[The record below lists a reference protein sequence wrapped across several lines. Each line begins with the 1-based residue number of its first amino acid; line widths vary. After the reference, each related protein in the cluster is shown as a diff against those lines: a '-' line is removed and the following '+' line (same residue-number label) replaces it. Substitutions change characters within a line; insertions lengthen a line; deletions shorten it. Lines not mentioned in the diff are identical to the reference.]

1 MHAILSCNYTCSITA
16 VDKSAW
22 SQAEDT
28 LIVTTQQE
36 LGNRWSHIAAMLPGR
51 TENAVKVRFKSL
63 ARLSGASPNGN
74 SRRGSSTTTSGTS
87 GSSSSSSQ
95 SSAAVGTK
103 KQRRSRSPASS
114 SESDDDDLDDEEEEY
129 VPRPTSRRQQ
139 QQQQAQQQQ
148 QQQQPEPRAAPQ
160 QRETARP
167 QRLTAKKPQPVKQE
181 QQLQVVKP
189 EAQLQE
195 QEQQQ
200 QQRAPAFDG
209 MVSAV
214 PLRYGT
220 KRLCTEP
227 VKQQQQQQR
236 QRPLFELPGY
246 TDEHVFAPALQHWR
260 SADQSSVYSEQQ
272 HTYQQQLQHQQHYQY
287 QQQQQLYYQH
297 QQQLQQQQQQQQ
309 QYMAPYSFSSSAYAE
324 PAAVVPAVDPVL
336 QTAFSFDLFGVSEG
350 LAPDL
355 SCFEGQDD
363 MGSWSRYC
371 LA

>member
-1 MHAILSCNYTCSITA
+1 MHALLSCKYTCSIAA

-28 LIVTTQQE
+28 LIVTTQHE

-63 ARLSGASPNGN
+63 ARLSGASPNGS
-74 SRRGSSTTTSGTS
+74 SRRASSTTTSGTS

-95 SSAAVGTK
+95 SSAAVGRK

-139 QQQQAQQQQ
+139 QQQAQQQQ
-148 QQQQPEPRAAPQ
+148 QQQPKPKVAPQ
-160 QRETARP
+160 RRDTARP
-167 QRLTAKKPQPVKQE
+167 QRLTAKKPQPVKEE

-195 QEQQQ
+195 QQ

-209 MVSAV
+209 MVSAA
-214 PLRYGT
+214 PMRYGT

-227 VKQQQQQQR
+227 VKQQQQQQQQ

-246 TDEHVFAPALQHWR
+246 TDEHVFAPALQQWR
-260 SADQSSVYSEQQ
+260 SADQSSVYNEQQ
-272 HTYQQQLQHQQHYQY
+272 HTYQQQLQLQQQQHYQY

-297 QQQLQQQQQQQQ
+297 QQQLQRQQ
-309 QYMAPYSFSSSAYAE
+309 QYLPAPYSFSSSAYAE

-355 SCFEGQDD
+355 SCFEGQPEDG
-363 MGSWSRYC
+363 MGAWNRYC